1 MYRLW
6 CETRVKLGKI
16 RLKKTFLAILALIII
31 GSTTAQATPYSDY
44 SKPTVSD
51 WIGGSVGHS
60 GFGLRPYGS
69 SSVGL
74 LDPSRLSI
82 DHAVSFGVTSS
93 GDQSLTQA
101 LYQSRFSYRL
111 SDPVTLSLMMGVQNL
126 NGNNIPGFNSN
137 NSVFGGFALDYRPS
151 KNVFFH
157 LEMQHLPA
165 GSYTPEYLSP
175 FGYSQL
181 YSDRFL
187 LMNEVGAK
195 YPNTSRS
202 DEDSTNP

>member
-1 MYRLW
+1 M
-6 CETRVKLGKI
+6 V
-16 RLKKTFLAILALIII
+16 ILVLFVFGISAV
-31 GSTTAQATPYSDY
+31 QAAPFSDY
-44 SKPTVSD
+44 SKPTIND
-51 WIGGSVGHS
+51 WIGGSVSQS

-69 SSVGL
+69 SSAGL

-101 LYQSRFSYRL
+101 LYQSRFNYRL
-111 SDPVTLSLMMGVQNL
+111 SNPLTLSLMMGVQNM
-126 NGNNIPGFNSN
+126 NGNNIPGFNSEN
-137 NSVFGGFALDYRPS
+137 AVFGGFSLDYRPS

-165 GSYTPEYLSP
+165 GSYAPAYLSP

-181 YSDRFL
+181 YSDRYL
-187 LMNEVGAK
+187 LMNEIGAS

-202 DEDSTNP
+202 DENDTNP